1 MRLPAPPDTGNPDVD
16 AWMRRMIEVL
26 QRGMA
31 RRLEV
36 TKTPASA
43 AAAGVAGDICWDA
56 DYLYIAV
63 AKDTWKRV
71 AIATWP

>member
-16 AWMRRMIEVL
+16 GWMRRMIEVL

-43 AAAGVAGDICWDA
+43 AAAGTTGDICWDA
-56 DYLYIAV
+56 DFLYICT